1 MRIIFFNENWVYGG
15 SNKYIEDL
23 ITIAFNEGHEI
34 EYLIN
39 YEGFYKIP
47 SGVKNIKI
55 SKINTLNIVNKVNIL
70 FQNHKYLSSLFKI
83 LILIKPIFFL
93 INVLRFIKIIK
104 HKNADLI
111 ISCNGGYPGSE
122 SCSAIII
129 ASKILKKPNIL
140 SIASMP
146 QRRKRVYIMA
156 YKSGSPIYKHINN
169 LPNIEDWI
177 TTNGVMQKAFP
188 MRINNGNLLNT
199 QLSFDNQEMERFD
212 IKGSLENLYED
223 KTTFTPTNRPFK
235 NVGIIKNKTVITYDA
250 LPEYYGDIMSLGDV
264 LQDEEDIPPEF
275 YITPSDMERWLYL
288 KGAKNEPR
296 TTKTGIDYHYS
307 EGAVTFPD
315 ALDKPSR
322 TIITGEGG
330 RAPSRFKHVIEVS
343 PGKYRRLT
351 PIELERLNMF
361 DDNHTQEAADTKR
374 AFLMGNALVVG
385 VVEKLGKSLHHKH
398 YFYME

>member
-146 QRRKRVYIMA
+146 QRRKLIIYPYELLIDKLVERSADIIITYA
-156 YKSGSPIYKHINN
+156 YAQIKSLKEDRNISASKSKVINN
-169 LPNIEDWI
+169 ALKKSKTSIDRSYKKERNFTKLGVISRIDKDKSISTLIYVVKNLKKEGYNVKLEIIGDGPELNSIKSLSNNLGLNDKDVSFKGYIEGELDKFLLDFDIYVFPSLLEGLPFSILEAMKFSLPII
-177 TTNGVMQKAFP
+177 TTSAGGITEAIEHNKNGIIVDMNSPESFVREIKNLIGNEKLSNNLSSNAFETFNKKFSHEI
-188 MRINNGNLLNT
+188 MYSNFKNLL
-199 QLSFDNQEMERFD
+199 
-212 IKGSLENLYED
+212 
-223 KTTFTPTNRPFK
+223 
-235 NVGIIKNKTVITYDA
+235 
-250 LPEYYGDIMSLGDV
+250 
-264 LQDEEDIPPEF
+264 DEI
-275 YITPSDMERWLYL
+275 
-288 KGAKNEPR
+288 
-296 TTKTGIDYHYS
+296 
-307 EGAVTFPD
+307 
-315 ALDKPSR
+315 
-322 TIITGEGG
+322 
-330 RAPSRFKHVIEVS
+330 
-343 PGKYRRLT
+343 
-351 PIELERLNMF
+351 
-361 DDNHTQEAADTKR
+361 
-374 AFLMGNALVVG
+374 
-385 VVEKLGKSLHHKH
+385 
-398 YFYME
+398 

>member
-146 QRRKRVYIMA
+146 QRRKLIIYPYELLIDKLVERSADIIITYA
-156 YKSGSPIYKHINN
+156 YAQIKSLKEDRNISASKSKVINN
-169 LPNIEDWI
+169 ALKKSKTSIDRSYKKERNFTKLGVISRIDKDKSISTLIYVVKNLKKEGYNVKLEIIGDGPELNSIKSLSNNLGLNDKDVSFKGYIEGELDKFLLDFDIYVFPSLLEGLPFSILEAMKFSLPII
-177 TTNGVMQKAFP
+177 TTSAGGITEAIEHNKNGIIVDMNSPESFVREIKNLIGNEKLSNNLSSNAFETFNKKFSHEI
-188 MRINNGNLLNT
+188 MYSNFKNLL
-199 QLSFDNQEMERFD
+199 
-212 IKGSLENLYED
+212 
-223 KTTFTPTNRPFK
+223 
-235 NVGIIKNKTVITYDA
+235 
-250 LPEYYGDIMSLGDV
+250 
-264 LQDEEDIPPEF
+264 DEI
-275 YITPSDMERWLYL
+275 W
-288 KGAKNEPR
+288 
-296 TTKTGIDYHYS
+296 
-307 EGAVTFPD
+307 
-315 ALDKPSR
+315 
-322 TIITGEGG
+322 
-330 RAPSRFKHVIEVS
+330 
-343 PGKYRRLT
+343 
-351 PIELERLNMF
+351 
-361 DDNHTQEAADTKR
+361 
-374 AFLMGNALVVG
+374 
-385 VVEKLGKSLHHKH
+385 
-398 YFYME
+398 